1 MPATFLPVFSA
12 LLAFALSLLVGPY
25 IISYLQKLK
34 LGQVI
39 RTDGPKTHLA
49 KAGTPTM
56 GGVLIVLCT
65 VVALLVVA
73 RPLTDSTIIML
84 FATVGFGLIGFL
96 DDFIKVVARRSLG
109 LRAREKLVGQFGVAL
124 LVALYAYARVGTDL
138 IVPFWKET
146 IALSGL
152 LYVPFTVFVLVGVV
166 NAVNLTDGLDGLA
179 AGSTA
184 ISAAAFAVVFLL
196 LSHGDL
202 SVFSGAVAGAC
213 LGFIWF
219 NGPPAQ
225 VIMGD
230 TGSFALGAALAT
242 GAVLSRTTLF
252 LPIIGG
258 LFLLE
263 TLSVILQVLY
273 FRATKGRR
281 LFRMAPLH
289 HHFELLGWAE
299 SKVMIRFVL
308 LTLVF
313 AVLGLYAIL

>member
-1 MPATFLPVFSA
+1 MSAAFVPMFSG
-12 LLAFALSLLVGPY
+12 LLAFAFSLVFGPAV
-25 IISYLQKLK
+25 IRRLQRLK
-34 LGQVI
+34 VGQVI
-39 RTDGPKTHLA
+39 RSDGPKTHQA

-65 VVALLVVA
+65 VAAILLTA
-73 RPLTDSTIIML
+73 RPLTDSTVIML
-84 FATVGFGLIGFL
+84 LSTVGFGLIGFL
-96 DDFIKVVARRSLG
+96 DDYIKVVAKRSLG
-109 LRAREKLVGQFGVAL
+109 LRAREKLVGQFGVAA
-124 LVALYAYARVGTDL
+124 LVAIYAASRVGTEF
-138 IVPFWKET
+138 IVPFWTGT
-146 IALSGL
+146 ITLPTV
-152 LYVPFTVFVLVGVV
+152 LYVPFTIFVLVGVV

-184 ISAAAFAVVFLL
+184 IGAAAFAVIFLL
-196 LSHGDL
+196 LGHSDL
-202 SVFSGAVAGAC
+202 SMFTSALAGAC

-242 GAVLSRTTLF
+242 GAVLSRTSLF

-258 LFLLE
+258 LFVLE
-263 TLSVILQVLY
+263 TVSVMLQVLY

-289 HHFELLGWAE
+289 HHFELVGWAE

-308 LTLVF
+308 MSLVF

>member
-1 MPATFLPVFSA
+1 MSAAFVPMFSG
-12 LLAFALSLLVGPY
+12 LLAFAFSLVFGPAV
-25 IISYLQKLK
+25 IRRLQRLK
-34 LGQVI
+34 VGQVI
-39 RTDGPKTHLA
+39 RSDGPKTHQA

-65 VVALLVVA
+65 VAAILLTA
-73 RPLTDSTIIML
+73 RPLTDSTVIML
-84 FATVGFGLIGFL
+84 LSTVGFGLIGFL
-96 DDFIKVVARRSLG
+96 DDYIKVVAKRSLG
-109 LRAREKLVGQFGVAL
+109 LRAREKLVGQFGLAA
-124 LVALYAYARVGTDL
+124 LVAIYAASRVGTEF
-138 IVPFWKET
+138 IVPFWTGT
-146 IALSGL
+146 ITLPTV
-152 LYVPFTVFVLVGVV
+152 LYVPFTIFVLVGVV

-184 ISAAAFAVVFLL
+184 IGAAAFAVIFLL
-196 LSHGDL
+196 LGHSDL
-202 SVFSGAVAGAC
+202 SMFTSALAGAC

-242 GAVLSRTTLF
+242 GAVLSRTSLF

-258 LFLLE
+258 LFVLE
-263 TLSVILQVLY
+263 TVSVMLQVLY

-289 HHFELLGWAE
+289 HHFELVGWAE

-308 LTLVF
+308 MSLVF

>member
-1 MPATFLPVFSA
+1 MSAAFVPMFSG
-12 LLAFALSLLVGPY
+12 LLAFAFSLVFGPAV
-25 IISYLQKLK
+25 IRRLQRLK
-34 LGQVI
+34 VGQVI
-39 RTDGPKTHLA
+39 RSDGPKTHQA

-65 VVALLVVA
+65 VAAILLTA
-73 RPLTDSTIIML
+73 RPLTDSTVIML
-84 FATVGFGLIGFL
+84 LSTVGFGLIGFL
-96 DDFIKVVARRSLG
+96 DDYIKVVAKRSLG
-109 LRAREKLVGQFGVAL
+109 LRAREKLVGQFGLAA
-124 LVALYAYARVGTDL
+124 LVAIYAASRVGTEFV
-138 IVPFWKET
+138 VPFWTGT
-146 IALSGL
+146 ITLPTV
-152 LYVPFTVFVLVGVV
+152 LYVPFTIFVLVGVV

-184 ISAAAFAVVFLL
+184 IGAAAFAVIFLL
-196 LSHGDL
+196 LGHSDL
-202 SVFSGAVAGAC
+202 SMFTSALAGAC

-242 GAVLSRTTLF
+242 GAVLSRTSLF

-258 LFLLE
+258 LFVLE
-263 TLSVILQVLY
+263 TVSVMLQVLY

-289 HHFELLGWAE
+289 HHFELVGWAE

-308 LTLVF
+308 MSLVF

>member
-1 MPATFLPVFSA
+1 M
-12 LLAFALSLLVGPY
+12 Y
-25 IISYLQKLK
+25 
-34 LGQVI
+34 
-39 RTDGPKTHLA
+39 
-49 KAGTPTM
+49 M
-56 GGVLIVLCT
+56 
-65 VVALLVVA
+65 
-73 RPLTDSTIIML
+73 
-84 FATVGFGLIGFL
+84 
-96 DDFIKVVARRSLG
+96 
-109 LRAREKLVGQFGVAL
+109 
-124 LVALYAYARVGTDL
+124 
-138 IVPFWKET
+138 
-146 IALSGL
+146 
-152 LYVPFTVFVLVGVV
+152 
-166 NAVNLTDGLDGLA
+166 
-179 AGSTA
+179 
-184 ISAAAFAVVFLL
+184 
-196 LSHGDL
+196 
-202 SVFSGAVAGAC
+202 GAVAGAC

-230 TGSFALGAALAT
+230 TGSFALGAALAA

-263 TLSVILQVLY
+263 TVSVILQVLY

-308 LTLVF
+308 LSLVF

>member
-1 MPATFLPVFSA
+1 M
-12 LLAFALSLLVGPY
+12 LLS
-25 IISYLQKLK
+25 
-34 LGQVI
+34 
-39 RTDGPKTHLA
+39 
-49 KAGTPTM
+49 
-56 GGVLIVLCT
+56 
-65 VVALLVVA
+65 
-73 RPLTDSTIIML
+73 
-84 FATVGFGLIGFL
+84 TVGFGLIGFL
-96 DDFIKVVARRSLG
+96 DDYIKVVAKRSLG
-109 LRAREKLVGQFGVAL
+109 LRAREKLVGQFGLAA
-124 LVALYAYARVGTDL
+124 LVAIYAASRVGTEF
-138 IVPFWKET
+138 IVPFWTGT
-146 IALSGL
+146 ITLPTV
-152 LYVPFTVFVLVGVV
+152 LYVPFTIFVLVGVV

-184 ISAAAFAVVFLL
+184 IGAAAFAVIFLL
-196 LSHGDL
+196 LGHSDL
-202 SVFSGAVAGAC
+202 SMFTSALAGAC

-242 GAVLSRTTLF
+242 GAVLSRTSLF

-258 LFLLE
+258 LFVLE
-263 TLSVILQVLY
+263 TVSVMLQVLY

-289 HHFELLGWAE
+289 HHFELVGWAE

-308 LTLVF
+308 MSLVF

>member
-1 MPATFLPVFSA
+1 MFSA

>member
-1 MPATFLPVFSA
+1 MSAAFVPMFSG
-12 LLAFALSLLVGPY
+12 LLAFAFSLVFGPAV
-25 IISYLQKLK
+25 IRRLQRLK
-34 LGQVI
+34 VGQVI
-39 RTDGPKTHLA
+39 RSDGPKTHQA

-65 VVALLVVA
+65 VAAILLTA
-73 RPLTDSTIIML
+73 RPLTDSTVIML
-84 FATVGFGLIGFL
+84 LSTVGFGLIGFL
-96 DDFIKVVARRSLG
+96 DDYIKVVAKRSLG
-109 LRAREKLVGQFGVAL
+109 LRAREKLVGQFGLAA
-124 LVALYAYARVGTDL
+124 LVAIYAASRVGTEF
-138 IVPFWKET
+138 IVPFWTGT
-146 IALSGL
+146 ITLPTV
-152 LYVPFTVFVLVGVV
+152 LYIPFTIFVLVGVV

-184 ISAAAFAVVFLL
+184 IGAAAFAVIFLL
-196 LSHGDL
+196 LGHSDL
-202 SVFSGAVAGAC
+202 SMFTSALAGAC

-242 GAVLSRTTLF
+242 GAVLSRTSLF

-258 LFLLE
+258 LFVLE
-263 TLSVILQVLY
+263 TVSVMLQVLY

-289 HHFELLGWAE
+289 HHFELVGWAE

-308 LTLVF
+308 MSLVF